1 MKSTSA
7 VHAASSRKSSRLGFT
22 LIELLVVIAIIA
34 ILAAMLLPALS
45 RAKQRALQTK
55 CLNNQRQVGLAL
67 ALYENDSQKLPPSAS
82 QVADFMNPKSPGWE
96 VNALYLIGPY
106 LQGESRKSSQ
116 VFVCPNSKKADVVE
130 IRPTEL
136 SASSYFPNAVV
147 MERSSGSA
155 PNPSET
161 IFIQECIWVISY
173 TALRPGVA
181 ADFQLGS
188 ANDYTY
194 WHDNLTTGK
203 ELYSTVH
210 NDGGNFVMIDGHAE
224 FRKASLLRAKH
235 FGLVNGSSGKAED
248 TQKASSSAVYKSV
261 FTAPVQ

>member
-1 MKSTSA
+1 MNVTTPK
-7 VHAASSRKSSRLGFT
+7 AAPLKGFT

-34 ILAAMLLPALS
+34 ILAGMLLPALAK
-45 RAKQRALQTK
+45 AKQRALQTK
-55 CLNNQRQVGLAL
+55 CLNNQRQIGLAL
-67 ALYENDSQKLPPSAS
+67 ALYENDSLRLPPSAS
-82 QVADFMNPKSPGWE
+82 QVADFMNPKATGWKN
-96 VNALYLIGPY
+96 NALYAIAPY
-106 LQGESRKSSQ
+106 LQGEQRKSSL
-116 VFVCPNSKKADVVE
+116 VYVCPSSKKADVVE
-130 IRPTEL
+130 IRPTEF

-147 MERSSGSA
+147 MDRASSTA

-188 ANDYTY
+188 PEEFTY
-194 WHDNLTTGK
+194 WHDSQTTSK

-224 FRKASLLRAKH
+224 YRKGSLLRAKH

-248 TQKASSSAVYKSV
+248 TQKASSSAVYRSV
-261 FTAPVQ
+261 FTAPAL